1 MISCCGEFV
10 HFFVINIFHSISI
23 ISYWVYESIE
33 EVLEHFS
40 MMIGACPAELR
51 FAKYPAAKL
60 NVEMRKMMPQKINR
74 LFFILK

>member
-1 MISCCGEFV
+1 
-10 HFFVINIFHSISI
+10 
-23 ISYWVYESIE
+23 
-33 EVLEHFS
+33 